1 MKIVLQISIVCF
13 TCLLFTFSALAQNN
27 TTSTSKVGHMNSQ
40 TFLEGLPEW
49 QTAKKGFDT
58 YMGMKKKMLEDMQMA
73 VQTKAIDYQK
83 RKEAGELSPAAEQ
96 KLVQEIQTQQADFEK
111 AQQAAQADVDKK
123 EAELTEPIR
132 KKIQEALNTVARE
145 NNYTQI
151 FDTSLGYVL
160 YEDPTGDI
168 TPLVRA
174 KLGLAASSGVSGN
187 R

>member
-13 TCLLFTFSALAQNN
+13 TCLLLTFSALAQNN

-49 QTAKKGFDT
+49 QTAKKSFDT

-132 KKIQEALNTVARE
+132 KKIQDALNTVARE

-174 KLGLAASSGVSGN
+174 KLGLAASNGTK
-187 R
+187 

>member
-58 YMGMKKKMLEDMQMA
+58 HMGMKKKMLEDMQMA
-73 VQTKAIDYQK
+73 VQTKAIDYQN

-111 AQQAAQADVDKK
+111 IVPLSASEFFLKNTECLDK
-123 EAELTEPIR
+123 
-132 KKIQEALNTVARE
+132 
-145 NNYTQI
+145 
-151 FDTSLGYVL
+151 GY
-160 YEDPTGDI
+160 
-168 TPLVRA
+168 A
-174 KLGLAASSGVSGN
+174 C
-187 R
+187 